1 MASSQRLRVAVA
13 GCTGYI
19 GMQCVELLASHP
31 GVELVRILGRSWAGR
46 RFAEAVPGSGIDLV
60 VSDGLDPG
68 AVDVVFAA
76 LPHTVAAAHAAA
88 WLDSGAV
95 VVDMSADFRLAD
107 AAEYERWYGV
117 AHPAPQL
124 NERAVYGLVE
134 MARESLRTAELIA
147 APGCYP
153 TAALLATLPA
163 LRAGLVEPRVIVDA
177 KSGVS
182 GAGRSPSMGVHFSE
196 VNESVRAYGVDGHRH
211 GGEIL
216 ARMRM
221 ECDDDMALTFVPHL
235 VPMTRGILAT
245 VYLRP
250 RPGIDQDDIAGV
262 YRELCDA
269 QPFLRYDE
277 TPPPTKSV
285 LGSNVAA
292 VNCTSQGDTM
302 VVTVAIDNLVKGAA
316 GQGVQA
322 MNVRFGLPES
332 SGLANASPWPRAA
345 RCRRSAAACAHRW
358 VSARRLRPRTS
369 AATARTDDSMLR

>member
-1 MASSQRLRVAVA
+1 MAPSQPLRVAVA

-19 GMQCVELLASHP
+19 GMQCVALLAAHP
-31 GVELVRILGRSWAGR
+31 SVELVSLLGRSWAGR
-46 RFAEAVPGSGIDLV
+46 RFSDAVPGSGVDLV
-60 VSDGLDPG
+60 VSEGLD
-68 AVDVVFAA
+68 AADADVVFAA
-76 LPHTVAAAHAAA
+76 LPHTVAANHAQR
-88 WLDSGAV
+88 WLDAGAV

-107 AAEYERWYGV
+107 PAEYQRWYGT
-117 AHPAPQL
+117 AHPSPHL
-124 NERAVYGLVE
+124 SERAVYGLVE
-134 MARESLRTAELIA
+134 LAREQLRTAELVA

-163 LRAGLVEPRVIVDA
+163 LRAGLVEPRIVVDA

-182 GAGRSPSMGVHFSE
+182 GAGRSPSIGVHFAE

-211 GGEIL
+211 GGEML
-216 ARMRM
+216 ARMRLDSA
-221 ECDDDMALTFVPHL
+221 DDVSLTFVPHL

-245 VYLRP
+245 VYLQP
-250 RPGIDQDDIAGV
+250 RPGVAHEAISGV

-277 TPPPTKSV
+277 APPPTKSV

-292 VNCTSQGDTM
+292 VNCTPQGDTM

-322 MNVRFGLPES
+322 MNVRFDMPETA
-332 SGLANASPWPRAA
+332 GLATTSPWP
-345 RCRRSAAACAHRW
+345 
-358 VSARRLRPRTS
+358 
-369 AATARTDDSMLR
+369 

>member
-1 MASSQRLRVAVA
+1 MPSSQRLRVAVA

-19 GMQCVELLASHP
+19 GMQCVALLAVHP
-31 GVELVRILGRSWAGR
+31 GVEVVRLLGRSWAGR
-46 RFAEAVPGSGIDLV
+46 RFSDAVPGSGVDLM
-60 VSDGLDPG
+60 VSGGLDVE

-76 LPHTVAAAHAAA
+76 LPHTVAAAHAQQ
-88 WLDSGAV
+88 WLDDGAV
-95 VVDMSADFRLAD
+95 VVDMSADFRLTD
-107 AAEYERWYGV
+107 PAEYQRWYGT

-124 NERAVYGLVE
+124 SERAVYGLVE
-134 MARESLRTAELIA
+134 LARERLRTADLIA

-182 GAGRSPSMGVHFSE
+182 GAGRSPSLGVHFAE
-196 VNESVRAYGVDGHRH
+196 VNESVRAYGVAGHRH

-216 ARMRM
+216 GRLRL
-221 ECDDDMALTFVPHL
+221 ESGEEVSLTFVPHL

-245 VYLRP
+245 VYLQP
-250 RPGIDQDDIAGV
+250 RRGVDHDAISGV
-262 YRELCDA
+262 YRDFCDE
-269 QPFLRYDE
+269 QPCLRYDE
-277 TPPPTKSV
+277 SPPPTKSV

-302 VVTVAIDNLVKGAA
+302 VVTVAIDNLIKGAA

-322 MNVRFGLPES
+322 MNVRFGLAET
-332 SGLANASPWPRAA
+332 SGLAVASPWP
-345 RCRRSAAACAHRW
+345 
-358 VSARRLRPRTS
+358 
-369 AATARTDDSMLR
+369 

>member
-1 MASSQRLRVAVA
+1 MVSFERLRVAVA

-19 GMQCVELLASHP
+19 GMQCVALLAAHP
-31 GVELVRILGRSWAGR
+31 GVEVVRLLGRSYAGR
-46 RFAEAVPGSGIDLV
+46 RFSDAVPGSGVDHLV
-60 VSDGLDPG
+60 VSEGLDPG

-76 LPHTVAAAHAAA
+76 LPHTVAAAHAQQ
-88 WLDSGAV
+88 WIDGGAV

-107 AAEYERWYGV
+107 AGEYQRWYGA
-117 AHPAPQL
+117 AHPAPHL
-124 NERAVYGLVE
+124 SERAAYGLVE
-134 MARESLRTAELIA
+134 LARDRLRTADLIA

-153 TAALLATLPA
+153 TAALLATVPA

-182 GAGRSPSMGVHFSE
+182 GAGRSPSLAAHYAE

-216 ARMRM
+216 GRLRLESDA
-221 ECDDDMALTFVPHL
+221 EVSLTFVPHL

-245 VYLRP
+245 VYLQP
-250 RPGIDQDDIAGV
+250 VSGVAHDAISGV
-262 YRELCDA
+262 YREFCDA
-269 QPFLRYDE
+269 QPCLRYDE
-277 TPPPTKSV
+277 SPPPTKSV

-292 VNCTSQGDTM
+292 VNCTPQGDTM

-322 MNVRFGLPES
+322 MNVRFELPET
-332 SGLANASPWPRAA
+332 SGLATASPWP
-345 RCRRSAAACAHRW
+345 
-358 VSARRLRPRTS
+358 
-369 AATARTDDSMLR
+369 